1 MDKEKALDKIK
12 KCLALSRSANEYEAA
27 QALKHAQALM
37 AQYGV
42 SESDVALADV
52 SECEKKAPKTVP
64 EWHWRLVHLCGRAFG
79 CERWHATDFSGGSF
93 VFCGIGGR
101 PELAAYAYEVLLR
114 QLKAARRQYIKTALF
129 YMPPGRIKTARAD
142 RFCDGWVSKVKSVV
156 QDFASTDAEKELLE
170 HYKTNKYGEF
180 GVAKTRDVKAPFLG
194 LADYQVGMDAA
205 AGVRLDVPL
214 GQQQRVQ
221 IEAKP

>member
-129 YMPPGRIKTARAD
+129 YMLPGRLKTARAD

-156 QDFASTDAEKELLE
+156 QDFARTDAETELLE
-170 HYKTNKYGEF
+170 RYISKKYGEF
-180 GVAKTRDVKAPFLG
+180 APAKTRDVKAPFLG
-194 LADYQVGMDAA
+194 FVDYQVGRGVA

-214 GQQQRVQ
+214 GRERHAQ
-221 IEAKP
+221 IGAKS

>member
-52 SECEKKAPKTVP
+52 SECKRKAPKTVP

-93 VFCGIGGR
+93 VFCGLGGR
-101 PELAAYAYEVLLR
+101 AELAAYAYEVLLR
-114 QLKAARRQYIKTALF
+114 QLKAARRQYIKTALSRVCDS
-129 YMPPGRIKTARAD
+129 RIKTARAD
-142 RFCDGWVSKVKSVV
+142 KFCEGWVSRVKSVV
-156 QDFASTDAEKELLE
+156 QDFARTDAEKELLE
-170 HYKTNKYGEF
+170 HYQTNKYGQF

-194 LADYQVGMDAA
+194 FVDYQVGRGVA

-214 GQQQRVQ
+214 GREQQAQ
-221 IEAKP
+221 IGAKP

>member
-12 KCLALSRSANEYEAA
+12 KCLALSRSANEHEAA

-52 SECEKKAPKTVP
+52 GECERKAPKTAP
-64 EWHWRLVHLCGRAFG
+64 KWHWALVHLCGRAFG
-79 CERWHATDFSGGSF
+79 CERWHSTSFTGGRF

-114 QLKAARRQYIKTALF
+114 QLKAARRQYIKTALS
-129 YMPPGRIKTARAD
+129 YMLPGRIKTARAD

-156 QDFASTDAEKELLE
+156 QDFARTDAETELLE
-170 HYKTNKYGEF
+170 RYISKKYGEF
-180 GVAKTRDVKAPFLG
+180 APAKTRDVKAPFLG
-194 LADYQVGMDAA
+194 FVDYQVGRGVA

-214 GQQQRVQ
+214 GRERHAQ
-221 IEAKP
+221 IGAKS

>member
-52 SECEKKAPKTVP
+52 SECKRKAPKTVP

-93 VFCGIGGR
+93 VFCGLGDR

-114 QLKAARRQYIKTALF
+114 QLKAARRQYIKTALSRVRTS
-129 YMPPGRIKTARAD
+129 RIKTARAD

-156 QDFASTDAEKELLE
+156 QDFARTDAEKELLE
-170 HYKTNKYGEF
+170 HYQTNKYGQF
-180 GVAKTRDVKAPFLG
+180 GAAKTRDVKAPFLG
-194 LADYQVGMDAA
+194 FVDYQVGRGVA

-214 GQQQRVQ
+214 GREQQAQ
-221 IEAKP
+221 IGEKP

>member
-12 KCLALSRSANEYEAA
+12 KCLALSRSANEHEAA

-52 SECEKKAPKTVP
+52 AECERKAPKTAP
-64 EWHWRLVHLCGRAFG
+64 KWHWALVHLCGRAFG
-79 CERWHATDFSGGSF
+79 CERWHNSYFMGGSF

-101 PELAAYAYEVLLR
+101 AELAAYAYEVLLR
-114 QLKAARRQYIKTALF
+114 QLKAARRQYIKTAL
-129 YMPPGRIKTARAD
+129 YGVRVSRIKTARAD
-142 RFCDGWVSKVKSVV
+142 KFCEGWVRQVASVV
-156 QDFASTDAEKELLE
+156 QDFARTNAEKELLE
-170 HYKTNKYGEF
+170 HYQTNKYGKF
-180 GVAKTRDVKAPFLG
+180 AVAKTRDVKADVG
-194 LADYQVGMDAA
+194 WGDYHMGADAA

-214 GQQQRVQ
+214 GREQHAQ
-221 IEAKP
+221 IGAKP